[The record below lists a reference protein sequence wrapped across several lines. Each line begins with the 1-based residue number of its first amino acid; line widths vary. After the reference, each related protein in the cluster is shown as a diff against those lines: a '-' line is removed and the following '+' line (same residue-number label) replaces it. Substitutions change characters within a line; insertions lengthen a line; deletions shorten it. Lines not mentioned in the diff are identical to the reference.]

1 MSSTTYAEAVNGAL
15 DRLQTTGFYLGNTFA
30 NHGPMAAEALARLGY
45 CDEVDGW
52 VDDNIHHREY
62 GPLPERWQPINAAS
76 GEDWRSAL
84 GDRKRGGDWVELFR
98 RELAET
104 AWRAVLESWWPRLLP
119 GCAGSLTH
127 GLIRTAHAVRSLG
140 AVATPSDLQIDEL
153 ARGLAFWATGYSPL
167 PAEIVES
174 THMTAAGVDQVL
186 SELTAEY
193 AGHYT
198 TTMPS
203 FPVPLIHTITAPAA
217 MRLVLAELPAEL
229 HGISLH
235 TIDAVTRRL
244 FAAFGGRRSTTPG
257 EETQPGTE
265 QGFVALA
272 AQAVDIGDEHAIK
285 LCEAAIREHALRPDP
300 RYFSAASTALG
311 LIRKRSADTP

>member
-1 MSSTTYAEAVNGAL
+1 MSPTTYAEAVDGAL
-15 DRLQTTGFYLGNTFA
+15 DRLQTTGFYQGNTFA

-62 GPLPERWQPINAAS
+62 GPLPKPWQPIKAESRA
-76 GEDWRSAL
+76 DWQSAL
-84 GDRKRGGDWVELFR
+84 GDRQRGGDWVELFR
-98 RELAET
+98 RHLAET

-127 GLIRTAHAVRSLG
+127 GLIRTAHAVRSL
-140 AVATPSDLQIDEL
+140 AVVDRPSELQIDEL

-167 PAEIVES
+167 PDEIGQPTQVEVAS
-174 THMTAAGVDQVL
+174 VDQAL

-193 AGHYT
+193 AGHYAA
-198 TTMPS
+198 TMPS
-203 FPVPLIHTITAPAA
+203 FPVPLIHTVTAPAA

-235 TIDAVTRRL
+235 TIQAVNRSI
-244 FAAFGGRRSTTPG
+244 FDAFGGRQSTTTRA
-257 EETQPGTE
+257 ETRPGTE
-265 QGFVALA
+265 MGFAELA
-272 AQAVDIGDEHAIK
+272 AEAIDIGDEHAIK
-285 LCEAAIREHALRPDP
+285 MCEAAIREHAIHPDP
-300 RYFSAASTALG
+300 RYFSAANTALG
-311 LIRKRSADTP
+311 LIRKRSAPGP

>member
-1 MSSTTYAEAVNGAL
+1 MSSTTYAQAVNGAL

-45 CDEVDGW
+45 CDAVDGW
-52 VDDNIHHREY
+52 VDDNIHHRQY
-62 GPLPERWQPINAAS
+62 GPLPEPSQPIDAESREDWQP
-76 GEDWRSAL
+76 AL

-98 RELAET
+98 RELAQT
-104 AWRAVLESWWPRLLP
+104 AWRAVLESWWPSLLP

-140 AVATPSDLQIDEL
+140 AVDTPSGLQIDEL

-167 PAEIVES
+167 PAEIGQP
-174 THMTAAGVDQVL
+174 THMTAGGVDQAL

-193 AGHYT
+193 AGHFT
-198 TTMPS
+198 ATMPS

-217 MRLVLAELPAEL
+217 MRLVLEEVPAEL
-229 HGISLH
+229 HRISLH
-235 TIDAVTRRL
+235 TIDAVNRGL
-244 FAAFGGRRSTTPG
+244 FAAFGGRQSSTARK
-257 EETQPGTE
+257 EIQSDTE
-265 QGFVALA
+265 QGFAALA
-272 AQAVDIGDEHAIK
+272 ADAVDIGDEHAIK

-300 RYFSAASTALG
+300 RYFSAARTALG
-311 LIRKRSADTP
+311 LIRKRSADT

>member
-62 GPLPERWQPINAAS
+62 GPLPARWQRIDTES
-76 GEDWRSAL
+76 REDWQSAL
-84 GDRKRGGDWVELFR
+84 GDRRRGGDWVELFR
-98 RELAET
+98 RQLAET

-140 AVATPSDLQIDEL
+140 AVDTPSDLQIDEL

-167 PAEIVES
+167 PAEIGQPI
-174 THMTAAGVDQVL
+174 HLTAAGVDQAL

-193 AGHYT
+193 AGRFT
-198 TTMPS
+198 ATMPA

-217 MRLVLAELPAEL
+217 MRLVLAEIPVEF

-235 TIDAVTRRL
+235 TMDAVNRSL
-244 FAAFGGRRSTTPG
+244 FDAFGGRPSTIRD
-257 EETQPGTE
+257 ETQPGTE
-265 QGFVALA
+265 QDFAALA
-272 AQAVDIGDEHAIK
+272 AEAVDIGDEHAIK
-285 LCEAAIREHALRPDP
+285 LCEAAIREHALHSDP

-311 LIRKRSADTP
+311 LIRKQSAET